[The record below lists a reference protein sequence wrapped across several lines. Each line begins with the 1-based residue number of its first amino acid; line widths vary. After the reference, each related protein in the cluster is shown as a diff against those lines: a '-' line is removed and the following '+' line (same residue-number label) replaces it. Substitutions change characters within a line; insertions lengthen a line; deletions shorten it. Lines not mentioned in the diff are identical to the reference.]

1 MPDWVEGKREF
12 LERDLVRDFFLFVRD
27 LEEQF
32 RRFEESA
39 TVSYPALHH
48 LVGDTLS
55 KGLLWRVKD
64 NAQLLFRHSP
74 VLAGRLLDWTLGYIF
89 HESLKLLEDARLRQS
104 YIPRL
109 ADLQR
114 ETIPDSLADLLAG
127 FSSIR
132 IQTRESIER
141 EVNRLKILISL
152 TISLLRHYFAG
163 RRDHRP
169 LARFLYD
176 YNDLA
181 RTVLKGEY
189 HSLLAAVYGDCPG
202 TMYREAAESLLQSAR
217 RDEALAA
224 LSGALACSPCGREA
238 EICRRRLEEIAGMAA
253 AGVKPQEMALI

>member
-1 MPDWVEGKREF
+1 MRDWVEGKREF
-12 LERDLVRDFFLFVRD
+12 LERDLLRDFFLFVRD

-32 RRFEESA
+32 RRFEDNE

-48 LVGDTLS
+48 LVGDSLS

-64 NAQLLFRHSP
+64 NAQLLFRPSP
-74 VLAGRLLDWTLGYIF
+74 LLAGRLLDWTLGYIF

-109 ADLQR
+109 ADLQL
-114 ETIPDSLADLLAG
+114 ETIPDSLAGLLAG

-141 EVNRLKILISL
+141 EVNRLKILVSL
-152 TISLLRHYFAG
+152 TISLLSHYFAG

-176 YNDLA
+176 HNDLA

-189 HSLLAAVYGDCPG
+189 ASLLAAVYGDCPG
-202 TMYREAAESLLQSAR
+202 AMYREAAESLVQSAR
-217 RDEALAA
+217 RDEAVAA
-224 LSGALACSPCGREA
+224 LSGALACNPRGPEA
-238 EICRRRLEEIAGMAA
+238 EICRRRLEEISGMRF
-253 AGVKPQEMALI
+253 